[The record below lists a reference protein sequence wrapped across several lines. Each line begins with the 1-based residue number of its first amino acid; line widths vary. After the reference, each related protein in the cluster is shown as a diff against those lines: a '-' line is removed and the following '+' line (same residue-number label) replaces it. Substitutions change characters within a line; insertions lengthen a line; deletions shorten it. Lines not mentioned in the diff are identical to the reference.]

1 MGSLVRA
8 GSLLPEVRGRGKA
21 GLPWRR
27 LHDLRHAF
35 ATFLLDQGEDLRT
48 VMELLGHSTIRLTA
62 DTYGHVLSARA
73 RVAAGAIDRL
83 FGKEKKRS
91 DRDKGQRRRPA

>member
-35 ATFLLDQGEDLRT
+35 ATFLLDRGEELRT
-48 VMELLGHSTIRLTA
+48 VMELLGHSSTEGPAADGYAGFWREVEDQVPTLLIVERGGIRML
-62 DTYGHVLSARA
+62 DLDCWS
-73 RVAAGAIDRL
+73 
-83 FGKEKKRS
+83 
-91 DRDKGQRRRPA
+91 GQA